1 MTSLTRR
8 SVLAGGAAILALAAA
23 GRAGAQTKQKL
34 RFSCAFTETDLRA
47 EAYKAFAAAIKDD
60 FDFEPYWGN
69 TLFKQGTELVAL
81 QRDNLDLC
89 NLAPADIS
97 KQIPAWS
104 LLTSAFLFRDADHMK
119 KTFKSDVGKEF
130 IKMAKD
136 QLGIQIIT
144 PVYFGSRS
152 VNLKP
157 DKQIKTP
164 ADMAGIKL
172 RMPPGEFWQ
181 FLGESLGANP
191 TPVAYAELY
200 TALQTGT
207 VDGQDNPVVA
217 SKLMKFDEVTTQFVL
232 TKHVIAYDVMA
243 IRSKIW
249 DAMKPEQQ
257 AKFQAAADKDVGREH
272 QAVRRAGSGDA
283 RVLQEGRQEGLRSRT
298 SDRLPH
304 LCAEEVRRQIRQGLA
319 EGRARDA
326 STRSS
331 KRLASRASAARPV
344 HGCEPASSR
353 STVAMP
359 MHAEV
364 DASWRGGCGGAPRT
378 SRSRCSA

>member
-1 MTSLTRR
+1 M
-8 SVLAGGAAILALAAA
+8 LAGSASLLTLGGTMPAI
-23 GRAGAQTKQKL
+23 AQNKTKLK
-34 RFSCAFTETDLRA
+34 FSGAFTENDLRGQ
-47 EAYKAFAAAIKDD
+47 AYKEFAAAIKDE

-69 TLFKQGTELVAL
+69 TLFKQGAELVAL

-104 LLTSAFLFRDADHMK
+104 LLTSAFLFRDAAHMTK
-119 KTFKSDVGKEF
+119 VFKSDVGKEF

-136 QLGIQIIT
+136 QLGIQIFT

-157 DKQIKTP
+157 DKKITTP

-200 TALQTGT
+200 TALQNGT

-232 TKHVIAYDVMA
+232 TRHVIAYDVMCM
-243 IRSKIW
+243 RSKIW
-249 DAMKPEQQ
+249 DKMSPAQQ
-257 AKFQAAADKDVGREH
+257 AKFQAAADKMSADNIKRFDAQETETLEYFKKEGKKVYEPDVKAFRSFAQKKYVDKYGKDWPKGALEKIN
-272 QAVRRAGSGDA
+272 AV
-283 RVLQEGRQEGLRSRT
+283 T
-298 SDRLPH
+298 
-304 LCAEEVRRQIRQGLA
+304 
-319 EGRARDA
+319 
-326 STRSS
+326 
-331 KRLASRASAARPV
+331 
-344 HGCEPASSR
+344 
-353 STVAMP
+353 
-359 MHAEV
+359 
-364 DASWRGGCGGAPRT
+364 
-378 SRSRCSA
+378 

>member
-1 MTSLTRR
+1 MNIPMTRR
-8 SVLAGGAAILALAAA
+8 SLMAAGAGALALAST
-23 GRAGAQTKQKL
+23 RAGKAQGKTKL
-34 RFSCAFTETDLRA
+34 RFSCAFTEADMRA
-47 EAYKAFAAAIKDD
+47 EAYKGFAAAIKDD
-60 FDFEPYWGN
+60 FDFEPYWNN

-104 LLTSAFLFRDADHMK
+104 LMTAAFLFRDADHMK
-119 KTFKSDVGKEF
+119 KTFKSEVGQDF
-130 IKMAKD
+130 IKLAKQ

-249 DAMKPEQQ
+249 DAMKPDQQ
-257 AKFQAAADKDVGREH
+257 AKFQAAADKMSDENIKRFDAQEVETLEYFKKEGKKVYTPDV
-272 QAVRRAGSGDA
+272 AAF
-283 RVLQEGRQEGLRSRT
+283 RT
-298 SDRLPH
+298 F
-304 LCAEEVRRQIRQGLA
+304 AQ
-319 EGRARDA
+319 
-326 STRSS
+326 
-331 KRLASRASAARPV
+331 KRYADKYGNDWPK
-344 HGCEPASSR
+344 
-353 STVAMP
+353 
-359 MHAEV
+359 
-364 DASWRGGCGGAPRT
+364 GALEKIN
-378 SRSRCSA
+378 AIQ

>member
-1 MTSLTRR
+1 MTSISRR
-8 SVLAGGAAILALAAA
+8 SVLAAGTSALAL
-23 GRAGAQTKQKL
+23 GATYPAFGQGKQKL
-34 RFSCAFTETDLRA
+34 RFSCAFTETDPRA
-47 EAYKAFAAAIKDD
+47 EAYKSFAAAINDD
-60 FDFEPYWGN
+60 FEFEPYWGN

-104 LLTSAFLFRDADHMK
+104 LMTSAYLFRDADHMK
-119 KTFKSDVGKEF
+119 KTFKSDVGREF
-130 IKMAKD
+130 IKLAKD
-136 QLGIQIIT
+136 QLGVQIIT

-152 VNLKP
+152 INLKP
-157 DKQIKTP
+157 DKKITTP

-232 TKHVIAYDVMA
+232 TRHVIAYDVMS

-257 AKFQAAADKDVGREH
+257 AKFQAAAEKAMDENTERFNK
-272 QAVRRAGSGDA
+272 
-283 RVLQEGRQEGLRSRT
+283 QEGEATEYFKKEGKKVYEPDQNAFRT
-298 SDRLPH
+298 F
-304 LCAEEVRRQIRQGLA
+304 AQRRYVEKYGN
-319 EGRARDA
+319 DWP
-326 STRSS
+326 
-331 KRLASRASAARPV
+331 K
-344 HGCEPASSR
+344 
-353 STVAMP
+353 
-359 MHAEV
+359 
-364 DASWRGGCGGAPRT
+364 GALERIN
-378 SRSRCSA
+378 AIN

>member
-1 MTSLTRR
+1 MQPGSQQQSGEMPMTKLTRR
-8 SVLAGGAAILALAAA
+8 SVVVGGASALMVSTGGPAV
-23 GRAGAQTKQKL
+23 AQAKQKL
-34 RFSCAFTETDLRA
+34 RFSSAFTETDLRA
-47 EAYKAFAAAIKDD
+47 EAYKSFGAAIKDD
-60 FDFEPYWGN
+60 FDFEPHWGN

-97 KQIPAWS
+97 KQVPAWS
-104 LLTSAFLFRDADHMK
+104 LLTSAYLFRDAEHMT

-157 DKQIKTP
+157 DKTIKTP

-232 TKHVIAYDVMA
+232 TRHVIAYDVMS

-257 AKFQAAADKDVGREH
+257 AKFQAAADKTMEENT
-272 QAVRRAGSGDA
+272 A
-283 RVLQEGRQEGLRSRT
+283 RFNKQEGEVLEYFKKEGKKVYEPDQNAFRAYAQKKYVEKYGNDWPKGALERIN
-298 SDRLPH
+298 
-304 LCAEEVRRQIRQGLA
+304 AIR
-319 EGRARDA
+319 
-326 STRSS
+326 
-331 KRLASRASAARPV
+331 
-344 HGCEPASSR
+344 
-353 STVAMP
+353 
-359 MHAEV
+359 
-364 DASWRGGCGGAPRT
+364 
-378 SRSRCSA
+378 

>member
-1 MTSLTRR
+1 MTNLTRR
-8 SVLAGGAAILALAAA
+8 SVVAGGATILALAAA
-23 GRAGAQTKQKL
+23 RSAGAQTRQKL
-34 RFSCAFTETDLRA
+34 RFSAAFTETDLRA
-47 EAYKAFAAAIKDD
+47 DAYKSFAAAIKDD

-104 LLTSAFLFRDADHMK
+104 LLTSAFLFRDADHMV

-130 IKMAKD
+130 IKTAKD

-152 VNLKP
+152 INLKP

-191 TPVAYAELY
+191 TPVAYAEVY
-200 TALQTGT
+200 TALQSGAI
-207 VDGQDNPVVA
+207 DGQDNPLVA
-217 SKLMKFDEVTTQFVL
+217 SKLMKFYEVTTQFVM
-232 TKHVIAYDVMA
+232 TGHVIGYDVMS
-243 IRSKIW
+243 ITTKLW
-249 DAMKPEQQ
+249 DAMSAAQQ
-257 AKFQAAADKDVGREH
+257 AAFQAAAEKAIDDYVVKFG
-272 QAVRRAGSGDA
+272 A
-283 RVLQEGRQEGLRSRT
+283 QEKEAL
-298 SDRLPH
+298 DFFK
-304 LCAEEVRRQIRQGLA
+304 AQGKKVY
-319 EGRARDA
+319 
-326 STRSS
+326 T
-331 KRLASRASAARPV
+331 
-344 HGCEPASSR
+344 
-353 STVAMP
+353 
-359 MHAEV
+359 
-364 DASWRGGCGGAPRT
+364 
-378 SRSRCSA
+378 